1 MAKVTKPASKS
12 EAPAKAAKPAAA
24 KAPAK
29 TTTSTPKET
38 APKKETP
45 AKATKEPVAAKAP
58 AKKAAAPAAPEK
70 KTADKTTKA
79 APEKKAVA
87 AKAEPQKAA
96 APAKEAPAKKA
107 PAKEAPVKEA
117 AAKAPAKT
125 TAAKEAPKKA
135 EASKVAAKAPA
146 APKATKAKK
155 AKEPVKKVITAAAF
169 AARTQP
175 PPQPSPAPRPTISL
189 EPKKAPIVIAHRPAE
204 QKKEDVSRTMINY
217 TPDTTR
223 SLLDRHEDLGPVY
236 RYSDEELSE
245 FRELVQRKLETARKD
260 LTYFQNLLT
269 HRGDGGTEDT
279 DNRYQNMEDGSAA
292 HDREQVANLASR
304 QIQFI
309 NNLEKALIRIEN
321 KTYGICRVSGKLID
335 KKRLQAVPHATLS
348 MEAKTSMRK

>member
-12 EAPAKAAKPAAA
+12 EAPAKAAKPAE
-24 KAPAK
+24 KAPATK
-29 TTTSTPKET
+29 TTSTSKDT

-45 AKATKEPVAAKAP
+45 AKAAKEPVAAKAP
-58 AKKAAAPAAPEK
+58 AKKAAAPAPEK
-70 KTADKTTKA
+70 KTAEKTVKA

-87 AKAEPQKAA
+87 AKAEPKKAT

-107 PAKEAPVKEA
+107 TVKEAPAKET
-117 AAKAPAKT
+117 AAKAPAKAA
-125 TAAKEAPKKA
+125 AAKEAPAKA
-135 EASKVAAKAPA
+135 EVPKAAKAPA
-146 APKATKAKK
+146 APKPAKPKKTKA
-155 AKEPVKKVITAAAF
+155 PVKKVITAAAF

-175 PPQPSPAPRPTISL
+175 APQPSPAPRPTISL

-204 QKKEDVSRTMINY
+204 PKKEDVSRTMINY
-217 TPDTTR
+217 TPETTR
-223 SLLDRHEDLGPVY
+223 SLLDRHEDIGPVY
-236 RYSDEELSE
+236 RYSDDELAE

-260 LTYFQNLLT
+260 LGYFQSLLT
-269 HRGDGGTEDT
+269 NRGDGGTEDT
-279 DNRYQNMEDGSAA
+279 DNRYQTMEDGSAA

-321 KTYGICRVSGKLID
+321 KTYGICRVTGKLID

-348 MEAKTSMRK
+348 IEAKTSMRK

>member
-12 EAPAKAAKPAAA
+12 DAAAKAAPAKATKPAA
-24 KAPAK
+24 KAIEK
-29 TTTSTPKET
+29 STPKET
-38 APKKETP
+38 ASKKESG
-45 AKATKEPVAAKAP
+45 AKAAPAAKTPVTEKAP
-58 AKKAAAPAAPEK
+58 AKKAASAPTAKKENTTEK
-70 KTADKTTKA
+70 IAKA
-79 APEKKAVA
+79 TPEKKAA
-87 AKAEPQKAA
+87 APKAEPKKAA
-96 APAKEAPAKKA
+96 APAKETVAKKETPAKK
-107 PAKEAPVKEA
+107 APVKEA
-117 AAKAPAKT
+117 AAKTAAPATKP
-125 TAAKEAPKKA
+125 APKK
-135 EASKVAAKAPA
+135 SS
-146 APKATKAKK
+146 KK

-175 PPQPSPAPRPTISL
+175 APQPSPAPRPTVSL

-217 TPDTTR
+217 SPDTTR

-236 RYSDEELSE
+236 RYSDEELGE

-269 HRGDGGTEDT
+269 HRTDGGTEDT
-279 DNRYQNMEDGSAA
+279 DNRHQNMEDGSAA

-309 NNLEKALIRIEN
+309 NNLEKALVRIEN
-321 KTYGICRVSGKLID
+321 KTYGICRVTGKLID

-348 MEAKTSMRK
+348 MEAKTNMRK

>member
-1 MAKVTKPASKS
+1 MAKVTKPAAKS
-12 EAPAKAAKPAAA
+12 EAPAKAAKPAA

-29 TTTSTPKET
+29 TTTSSKKET
-38 APKKETP
+38 APQKEAP
-45 AKATKEPVAAKAP
+45 AKAAKEPVAAKAP
-58 AKKAAAPAAPEK
+58 AKKAAAPAPEK
-70 KTADKTTKA
+70 KAAPKAA

-87 AKAEPQKAA
+87 AKADTPKAA
-96 APAKEAPAKKA
+96 APAKEAAPKKEAAKAAAPAKSTATKA
-107 PAKEAPVKEA
+107 PAKA
-117 AAKAPAKT
+117 A
-125 TAAKEAPKKA
+125 AAKEAPKKA
-135 EASKVAAKAPA
+135 EAPKAAPA
-146 APKATKAKK
+146 AKPAPKKSKK

-175 PPQPSPAPRPTISL
+175 APQPSPAPRPTVSL

-204 QKKEDVSRTMINY
+204 QKKEDVSRTMISY
-217 TPDTTR
+217 TPETTR
-223 SLLDRHEDLGPVY
+223 SLLDRHEDIGPVY
-236 RYSDEELSE
+236 RYSDDELGE

-260 LTYFQNLLT
+260 LAYFQSLLT
-269 HRGDGGTEDT
+269 HRGDAGTEDT

-321 KTYGICRVSGKLID
+321 KTYGICRVTGKLID

-348 MEAKTSMRK
+348 VEAKNMRR

>member
-12 EAPAKAAKPAAA
+12 DAAAKAAPAKATKPAA
-24 KAPAK
+24 KAIEK
-29 TTTSTPKET
+29 STPKET
-38 APKKETP
+38 ASKKESG
-45 AKATKEPVAAKAP
+45 AKAAPAAKTPVTEKAP
-58 AKKAAAPAAPEK
+58 AKKAASAPTAKKENTTEK
-70 KTADKTTKA
+70 IAKA
-79 APEKKAVA
+79 TPEKKAA
-87 AKAEPQKAA
+87 APKAEPKKAA
-96 APAKEAPAKKA
+96 APAKETAAKKETPAKK
-107 PAKEAPVKEA
+107 APVKEA
-117 AAKAPAKT
+117 AAKTAAPAKEAAT
-125 TAAKEAPKKA
+125 KAAPAAKPAPKK
-135 EASKVAAKAPA
+135 SS
-146 APKATKAKK
+146 KK

-175 PPQPSPAPRPTISL
+175 APQPSPAPRPTVSL

-217 TPDTTR
+217 SPDTTR

-236 RYSDEELSE
+236 RYSDEELGE

-269 HRGDGGTEDT
+269 HRTDGGTEDT
-279 DNRYQNMEDGSAA
+279 DNRHQNMEDGSAA

-309 NNLEKALIRIEN
+309 NNLEKALVRIEN
-321 KTYGICRVSGKLID
+321 KTYGICRVTGKLID

-348 MEAKTSMRK
+348 MEAKTNMRK

>member
-1 MAKVTKPASKS
+1 MAKVTKSASKS
-12 EAPAKAAKPAAA
+12 EAAAKAAPAKAAKPAE

-29 TTTSTPKET
+29 TTTSTKKET
-38 APKKETP
+38 APKKEAP
-45 AKATKEPVAAKAP
+45 AKAAPVVKEPVVAKAP
-58 AKKAAAPAAPEK
+58 AKKAVAAEKPAKAATTDKKAAAPKAAAPK
-70 KTADKTTKA
+70 K
-79 APEKKAVA
+79 E
-87 AKAEPQKAA
+87 AA
-96 APAKEAPAKKA
+96 APAKA
-107 PAKEAPVKEA
+107 VKET
-117 AAKAPAKT
+117 AAKAPAK
-125 TAAKEAPKKA
+125 AVAEKEVPKKPEAPKP
-135 EASKVAAKAPA
+135 AKP
-146 APKATKAKK
+146 KK
-155 AKEPVKKVITAAAF
+155 AKVPVKKVITAAAF

-175 PPQPSPAPRPTISL
+175 APQPSPAPRPTISL
-189 EPKKAPIVIAHRPAE
+189 EPKKAPIIIAHRPAE

-217 TPDTTR
+217 SPETTR
-223 SLLDRHEDLGPVY
+223 SLLDRHDDIGPVY
-236 RYSDEELSE
+236 RYSDEELGE

-321 KTYGICRVSGKLID
+321 KTYGICRVTGKLID

-348 MEAKTSMRK
+348 IEAKTSMRK